1 MARRRRGDPS
11 PIVVKRCSVRTD
23 DDARADLVGEGLT
36 LGVPGRPQ
44 PAEVASEAV
53 QEVRETADEGH
64 ADAEGLPVDLPHQT
78 DADGLLAERLAGAA
92 LPDQLPDRDAEDGEV
107 TDERQGPHLG
117 ARSDGDDDVGDHEH
131 EHVDQQ
137 AEEALA
143 PVRVRGL
150 RAVARLLRVAVGGGR
165 DLRRLRVA
173 VARLLGVSL
182 LRRYAGGSLL
192 RVAVT
197 GLLLR
202 RLLGVAVAGL
212 LRLLLGVLG
221 VLRLLV
227 RVVGRAETHG
237 DPPWAKLGTMR
248 TARRNVMV

>member
-44 PAEVASEAV
+44 PAEVAREAV

-64 ADAEGLPVDLPHQT
+64 ADTEGLPVDLPHQT
-78 DADGLLAERLAGAA
+78 DAERLLAERLAVLA
-92 LPDQLPDRDAEDGEV
+92 LDDQLVDRETE
-107 TDERQGPHLG
+107 EREAADHRQDRRLG
-117 ARSDGDDDVGDHEH
+117 VGADDDEDVRNREH
-131 EHVDQQ
+131 EHVDQGAQ
-137 AEEALA
+137 EALA

-150 RAVARLLRVAVGGGR
+150 RAVARLLGVAVGGRR

-182 LRRYAGGSLL
+182 LRRYALGSLLRIAVTGLLLGRLL

-197 GLLLR
+197 GLLL
-202 RLLGVAVAGL
+202 
-212 LRLLLGVLG
+212 GVLG
-221 VLRLLV
+221 ILRLLV
-227 RVVGRAETHG
+227 RVVGRAETHD

-248 TARRNVMV
+248 TARRNVTV